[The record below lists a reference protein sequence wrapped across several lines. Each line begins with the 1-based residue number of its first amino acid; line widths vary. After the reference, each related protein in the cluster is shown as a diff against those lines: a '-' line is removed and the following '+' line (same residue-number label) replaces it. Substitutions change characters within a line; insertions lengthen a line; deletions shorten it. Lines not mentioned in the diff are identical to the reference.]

1 MIRYTKMISDYLIFH
16 ENLILM
22 AVIFIL
28 CVSKNDNLERGATA
42 GGKESEYVSNVEMKV
57 TSVEVLW

>member
-1 MIRYTKMISDYLIFH
+1 
-16 ENLILM
+16 M

-28 CVSKNDNLERGATA
+28 CSSKNDNLERGATA